1 MRNYVTVSG
10 LIFLLVA
17 LGHLVRAM
25 LGWPLIIA
33 GRPLPAAIS
42 IVVTLASAAMAWWSW
57 RMLALLPKA
66 Q

>member
-17 LGHLVRAM
+17 VGHLIRAV
-25 LGWPLIIA
+25 LHWPLIIG
-33 GRPLPAAIS
+33 GRPLPAVVS
-42 IVVTLASAAMAWWSW
+42 ILITLASAAMSVWSW
-57 RMLALLPKA
+57 RMLAQLPKA